1 MATATHGARLADGS
15 FPRLRRGPRNRL
27 ARLAPAI
34 RRRAALMATAVLL
47 EALQALTPDRHADFK
62 LYCLAQAGR

>member
-1 MATATHGARLADGS
+1 
-15 FPRLRRGPRNRL
+15 
-27 ARLAPAI
+27 
-34 RRRAALMATAVLL
+34 MATAVLL